1 MRCTNQKGKGNSSR
15 EKGGI
20 IDGEVKK
27 SLHCG
32 CVHSFAV
39 VAVASFFIGYKV
51 AVDKNKTSW
60 TKEETETFYATI
72 TQINDKN
79 FTVKGIESND
89 INYRGEFVFLLAEE
103 TALEWRG
110 TEIEVSD
117 LAVNDMVS
125 ITFAGEIQGTYPA
138 RIMNV
143 VKVQLLGEK

>member
-1 MRCTNQKGKGNSSR
+1 MGKSR
-15 EKGGI
+15 KTCIAGVCI
-20 IDGEVKK
+20 
-27 SLHCG
+27 LL
-32 CVHSFAV
+32 AV

-72 TQINDKN
+72 TH
-79 FTVKGIESND
+79 D

-125 ITFAGEIQGTYPA
+125 ITFAGEIQETYPA

>member
-1 MRCTNQKGKGNSSR
+1 MGKSR
-15 EKGGI
+15 KACIAGVCI
-20 IDGEVKK
+20 
-27 SLHCG
+27 LL
-32 CVHSFAV
+32 AV

-72 TQINDKN
+72 TQ
-79 FTVKGIESND
+79 

>member
-1 MRCTNQKGKGNSSR
+1 M
-15 EKGGI
+15 
-20 IDGEVKK
+20 
-27 SLHCG
+27 
-32 CVHSFAV
+32 
-39 VAVASFFIGYKV
+39 

-79 FTVKGIESND
+79 FTVKGIEAND

-125 ITFAGEIQGTYPA
+125 ITFAGEIQETYPA

>member
-1 MRCTNQKGKGNSSR
+1 MGKSR
-15 EKGGI
+15 KACIAGVCI
-20 IDGEVKK
+20 
-27 SLHCG
+27 LL
-32 CVHSFAV
+32 AV
-39 VAVASFFIGYKV
+39 VAVASFFIGYK
-51 AVDKNKTSW
+51 
-60 TKEETETFYATI
+60 
-72 TQINDKN
+72 
-79 FTVKGIESND
+79 GIEAND

-125 ITFAGEIQGTYPA
+125 ITFAGEIQETYPA

>member
-1 MRCTNQKGKGNSSR
+1 MGKSR
-15 EKGGI
+15 KACIAGVCI
-20 IDGEVKK
+20 
-27 SLHCG
+27 LL
-32 CVHSFAV
+32 AV

-51 AVDKNKTSW
+51 AVDKTKTSW

-79 FTVKGIESND
+79 FTVKGIEAND

-125 ITFAGEIQGTYPA
+125 ITFAGEIQETYPA

>member
-1 MRCTNQKGKGNSSR
+1 M
-15 EKGGI
+15 
-20 IDGEVKK
+20 
-27 SLHCG
+27 
-32 CVHSFAV
+32 
-39 VAVASFFIGYKV
+39 
-51 AVDKNKTSW
+51 
-60 TKEETETFYATI
+60 
-72 TQINDKN
+72 
-79 FTVKGIESND
+79 
-89 INYRGEFVFLLAEE
+89 FLLAEE